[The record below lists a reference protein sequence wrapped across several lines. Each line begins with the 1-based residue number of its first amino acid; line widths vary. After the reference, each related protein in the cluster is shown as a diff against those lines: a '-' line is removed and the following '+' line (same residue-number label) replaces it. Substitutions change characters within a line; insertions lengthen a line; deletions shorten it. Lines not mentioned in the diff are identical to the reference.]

1 MRARRGIGTRRTEP
15 GTVAAGA
22 QPPPGRLA
30 FVAALRFAVF
40 VPELR
45 FAAFAPLPA
54 RLAPRAPALARA
66 SAATVAGCGSAAA
79 RAVPAPESNGRMKAR
94 PPAEPPGSASRPET
108 WFGGLPAITCTTSA
122 ITRGAS
128 REDWGL
134 KWVSP
139 LSPWVAATSEQSI
152 RVTVG
157 GKPARLRGP

>member
-1 MRARRGIGTRRTEP
+1 MSAHRGLGSLRAGKPFFVCVFQGRSIQGET
-15 GTVAAGA
+15 AAALRAGGA

-40 VPELR
+40 FPELR
-45 FAAFAPLPA
+45 FAAFTPLPA
-54 RLAPRAPALARA
+54 RMAPRAPALARA

-94 PPAEPPGSASRPET
+94 PPAEPPGSAGRPEI

-128 REDWGL
+128 R
-134 KWVSP
+134 
-139 LSPWVAATSEQSI
+139 
-152 RVTVG
+152 
-157 GKPARLRGP
+157 